1 MLYCYEHRVA
11 SEVSCWTCVWCLN
24 HWTPTRSMILIYTF
38 RSLPTKVFFWFHCIL
53 QPNRPTGHCQRFWT
67 GGPLLW
73 VTLCLKIRAF
83 ATWKMVDMER
93 EIFQDSNFQ
102 DGAESSRNRWVGTQH
117 ERTYD
122 GHRIYDEM
130 WCRHHWPQKIWLPP
144 RGPNFGPKFSAWDQ
158 NLPLFCFVT
167 SSGLSRL
174 GHEAEGAF
182 GVSRDHGAMDFFGAN
197 DLTILDPSRSWR
209 YWRYWSA
216 CCADWNVMKCC
227 CHHNIIELT
236 ECASFPIYIL
246 PHTVWMDLHMCV
258 CAIHISYMYI
268 YNYIY
273 YIYISYIKLVSYAGE
288 SQRETVQKS
297 GFFFSVGQIHIS
309 FLSSGLRQDGW
320 EPFAWLHSNSDA
332 ALRVGCCMEQHGK
345 GHEIPTTKRGLRE
358 VDTSLKNDLG
368 SIRKKFD
375 TGTLQF
381 EDFKGVRIHHDL
393 NIIKSF

>member
-174 GHEAEGAF
+174 GHEAQGAF
-182 GVSRDHGAMDFFGAN
+182 GVKWSSQDFFGRMTWPYPWRIHGAAIYIYCMVTFTIN
-197 DLTILDPSRSWR
+197 IPSMLAYIYYIYTIHGSYGILDPSMTVLTVLTVLIGVLCRLTCYEMLLS
-209 YWRYWSA
+209 SQ
-216 CCADWNVMKCC
+216 
-227 CHHNIIELT
+227 HHW
-236 ECASFPIYIL
+236 AHWMRKFSYIHSPTYCL
-246 PHTVWMDLHMCV
+246 DGFAYVCV

-273 YIYISYIKLVSYAGE
+273 IIY
-288 SQRETVQKS
+288 
-297 GFFFSVGQIHIS
+297 HIS
-309 FLSSGLRQDGW
+309 
-320 EPFAWLHSNSDA
+320 N
-332 ALRVGCCMEQHGK
+332 
-345 GHEIPTTKRGLRE
+345 
-358 VDTSLKNDLG
+358 
-368 SIRKKFD
+368 
-375 TGTLQF
+375 
-381 EDFKGVRIHHDL
+381 
-393 NIIKSF
+393 